1 VKSWISRV
9 RKRLS
14 FANVA
19 SAIALFVA
27 FGGTSYAA
35 VTLPSNSVG
44 LAQIKTGGV
53 GKSEIGSNTVGSSEI
68 RGSSISAPD
77 IKTSAVGP
85 SEVRA
90 NAIDSDEIADKG
102 IKSADLAD
110 ELKAELENAKSVT
123 FRVAVNAAGTATGGA
138 AKAVT
143 HAAGSGVYS
152 VDFGADVSKCQTA
165 ASVGGTG
172 PGLVT
177 VNPATTN
184 VVTVSTFNGAAAP
197 APEDR
202 PFNLLVAC

>member
-27 FGGTSYAA
+27 LGGTSYAA

-44 LAQIKTGGV
+44 RAQIKTGGV

-68 RGSSISAPD
+68 RGSSITAPD
-77 IKTSAVGP
+77 VKTSAVGP

-102 IKSADLAD
+102 IKSVDLAD
-110 ELKAELENAKSVT
+110 ELKAEVENAKSVT
-123 FRVAVNAAGTATGGA
+123 FRVGVNAAGAATGGT

-143 HAAGSGVYS
+143 RTGTGVYS
-152 VDFGADVSKCQTA
+152 VDLGSDVSKCQ
-165 ASVGGTG
+165 SVATVTGGT
-172 PGLVT
+172 PGFVT
-177 VNPATTN
+177 VNPGTAN
-184 VVTVSTFNGAAAP
+184 VVTVTTYPVGAAAP
-197 APEDR
+197 ADR
-202 PFNLLVAC
+202 AFNLLVAC

>member
-27 FGGTSYAA
+27 LGGTSYAA

-44 LAQIKTGGV
+44 RAQIKTGGV
-53 GKSEIGSNTVGSSEI
+53 GKSEVGSNTVGSSEI
-68 RGSSISAPD
+68 RGSSITAPD

-110 ELKAELENAKSVT
+110 DAVAALENAKSVT
-123 FRVAVNAAGTATGGA
+123 FRVGVNATGAATGGT

-143 HAAGSGVYS
+143 RTGPGVYS
-152 VDFGADVSKCQTA
+152 VDLGSDVSKCQ
-165 ASVGGTG
+165 SVATITGGT
-172 PGLVT
+172 PGFVT
-177 VNPATTN
+177 VNPGATN
-184 VVTVSTFNGAAAP
+184 VVTVNTFDTDAANTAQ
-197 APEDR
+197 DR

>member
-27 FGGTSYAA
+27 LGGTSYAA

-44 LAQIKTGGV
+44 RAQIKTGGV

-68 RGSSISAPD
+68 RGSSITAPD

-110 ELKAELENAKSVT
+110 ELRAEVENAKSVT
-123 FRVAVNAAGTATGGA
+123 FRVAVNAAGAATGGT

-143 HAAGSGVYS
+143 RTGTGVYS
-152 VDFGADVSKCQTA
+152 VDLGSDVSKCQSVATVIGA
-165 ASVGGTG
+165 AAGFATVD
-172 PGLVT
+172 PG
-177 VNPATTN
+177 ATN
-184 VVTVSTFNGAAAP
+184 VVTVHTFDNAATA
-197 APEDR
+197 ADR
-202 PFNLLVAC
+202 AFNLLVAC